1 MTDRLIIIAHIEAKE
16 GQLELVKKEVLAL
29 IEPTK
34 KEQGCLRYEL
44 HQDHENSNLFIFTE
58 EWENQDLW
66 QKHMENTHL
75 QAFVKMTDGA
85 LENLEVYQM
94 SRLA

>member
-1 MTDRLIIIAHIEAKE
+1 MTDTLTIIAHIEAQK

-44 HQDHENSNLFIFTE
+44 HQDHENPNLFIFTE

-66 QKHMENTHL
+66 QKHMENIHL
-75 QAFVKMTDGA
+75 QAFVKTTDGA
-85 LENLEVYQM
+85 LQKLEVYQM

>member
-1 MTDRLIIIAHIEAKE
+1 MTDTLIIIAHIEARERK
-16 GQLELVKKEVLAL
+16 LDLVKKEVLAL

-44 HQDHENSNLFIFTE
+44 NQDHTNPNLFIFTE
-58 EWENQDLW
+58 EWENHDLW

-75 QAFVKMTDGA
+75 QAFVKTTDGT
-85 LENLEVYQM
+85 LEKLEVYQM